1 MSLNPRKEELLLMTD
16 SPLKVA
22 LAIDVAKIT
31 RNIVKQNI
39 YFAMGIKLAFIVLGV
54 FGVATMWEAVFGDI
68 GVALIAVFNAIRIL
82 KK

>member
-22 LAIDVAKIT
+22 LS
-31 RNIVKQNI
+31 IVTKHDKQ
-39 YFAMGIKLAFIVLGV
+39 
-54 FGVATMWEAVFGDI
+54 
-68 GVALIAVFNAIRIL
+68 